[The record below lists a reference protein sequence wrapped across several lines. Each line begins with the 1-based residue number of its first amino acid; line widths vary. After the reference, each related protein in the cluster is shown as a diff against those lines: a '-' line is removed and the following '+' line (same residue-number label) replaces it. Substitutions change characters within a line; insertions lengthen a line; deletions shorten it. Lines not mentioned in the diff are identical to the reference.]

1 MMKVREQNIRV
12 ATVFEPGGKVRPV
25 WFAWKREKHT
35 ILETTYTWEG
45 RRGSARLLH
54 FSVRDQGGMFE
65 LIYDTSNQTWCLE
78 GLEAAP

>member
-1 MMKVREQNIRV
+1 MMVREQNIRV

-45 RRGSARLLH
+45 RRGSAKLLH
-54 FSVRDQGGMFE
+54 FSVRDEGGLYE
-65 LIYDTSNQTWCLE
+65 LAYDTGDQSWCLE
-78 GLEAAP
+78 RLEPAP